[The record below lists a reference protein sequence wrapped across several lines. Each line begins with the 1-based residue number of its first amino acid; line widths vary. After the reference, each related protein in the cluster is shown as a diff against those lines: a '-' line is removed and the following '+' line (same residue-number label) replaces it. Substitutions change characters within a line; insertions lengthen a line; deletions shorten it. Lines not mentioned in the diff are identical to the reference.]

1 MFVKPVI
8 EKHVVKLKKY
18 HRWSYLG
25 HEDYLLQHLIP
36 SNPNSFGHFIRLSLK
51 KLFVLTL
58 GHYLFFRLYEN
69 EFIYRPTGNHLW
81 LRYMFFFSA
90 EYVGFS

>member
-69 EFIYRPTGNHLW
+69 EFIYRPTGNRLC
-81 LRYMFFFSA
+81 M
-90 EYVGFS
+90 